1 MVVDLDTFIK
11 EVYDLL
17 GHSWKFLA
25 RELGF
30 SKTDI
35 DALEHDNP
43 YLMKEQIYQ
52 MFDQWKRREGNGA
65 TSDKLLA
72 AMKSA
77 GGFDEQVKI
86 LTGKGMIEYEKSKS
100 NIVMLRLYRICTCT
114 IFTISYYDVLLDTCI
129 R

>member
-17 GHSWKFLA
+17 GHSWKFVA

-43 YLMKEQIYQ
+43 YLLKEQIYQ

-72 AMKSA
+72 AIKSA
-77 GGFDEQVKI
+77 GGFDEQIKI
-86 LTGKGMIEYEKSKS
+86 LTGKGMIENEKSKS
-100 NIVMLRLYRICTCT
+100 RFVMSDCAEYTICTMHLHS
-114 IFTISYYDVLLDTCI
+114 IIMMSYLIHVL
-129 R
+129 

>member
-17 GHSWKFLA
+17 GHSWKFVA

-77 GGFDEQVKI
+77 GFDEQIRI

-114 IFTISYYDVLLDTCI
+114 IFTINYYDVLLDTCI